1 MDVSEFAPSV
11 ERTVKSAIGAILK
24 EIAVVFSSKL
34 ADFQT
39 VVSEQQ
45 RDIDTLRLKLRMSEQ
60 AVARMRDS
68 VRAPQQHRG
77 CTAVGE
83 SAVGEAHR
91 HGVGFERV
99 EQVEECCPTL
109 PDPTHNVPSSNS
121 AFSAIQKEKRTDNA
135 KESNRADDTEQVIRG
150 DVTDTSHTQKRARTE
165 DIENEQ
171 LCAESKGRG
180 ECASVKEET
189 PDLECVGPTEKIF
202 QLEQN
207 AEKVSE
213 PQTAPDNKDTA
224 DLESASTKEM
234 MPEMESSQMEEKS
247 ALPKPAVDYILLLR
261 PVGSIQIPS
270 SVRPPLSHGDAKPE
284 TVERFRCTECGKE
297 LSNLENLK
305 RHLAVHPAMHP
316 KPHVCNTCG
325 KGFQWLS
332 YLQRHERTHTE
343 EKSYCYH
350 CSECGK
356 SFRHLSTLKRH
367 RMTLRGHS
375 TSDGPK
381 LANLSLQILKK

>member
-121 AFSAIQKEKRTDNA
+121 AFSDIQKEKRTDNA
-135 KESNRADDTEQVIRG
+135 KESDRADDTEQVIRG
-150 DVTDTSHTQKRARTE
+150 DVTDTPHTQKRARTE

-247 ALPKPAVDYILLLR
+247 ALPKPAVDYILLLG

-270 SVRPPLSHGDAKPE
+270 SVRPPLNLGDAKPE
-284 TVERFRCTECGKE
+284 TRPTAERFQCAECGKQ
-297 LSNLENLK
+297 LSNLETLK
-305 RHLAVHPAMHP
+305 RHLATHPNLHY
-316 KPHVCNTCG
+316 CNTCG
-325 KGFQWLS
+325 KSFKWLGH
-332 YLQRHERTHTE
+332 LQEHKHIHTG
-343 EKSYCYH
+343 EKPYR

-356 SFRHLSTLKRH
+356 RFRHLSNLRRH

-375 TSDGPK
+375 TSDRPK
-381 LANLSLQILKK
+381 FADLSLQILKK